1 MSLKKSVIVVGAGV
15 KGLFI
20 SRELCKIGYLVT
32 ILERLRT
39 PGGKIKTLHSKENR
53 DGSYAE
59 MGAMRILES
68 NNHTLSLFR
77 ELNINL
83 APFIEDNDEAP
94 FSIKSQHGIN
104 KNLNLGVLM
113 DAGLVEKS
121 DVEKD
126 GTFDRHTSWR
136 EVLDAA
142 FETVDEMMQS
152 KGNGNSL
159 RILEFL
165 SIPGDGSFARKCAKI
180 ILDLKFGESGPH
192 NVATVNEY
200 LKLKKLNSAKSFG
213 VDGGFDN
220 AIFQLLK
227 DLTKFKVDVHFNS
240 QVVSVDYRDK
250 ENLNVSYKIIGLD
263 EPEINLKSDAVV
275 FACPSL
281 NEISFY
287 PDLPLPHH
295 DIIYQTLYSGCTPAV
310 KSVLKFDNCFW
321 QKISNGKLLGG
332 TCWVGPSVVNQIIL
346 PSSKCTDDGYLMVY
360 LMGGSAIEW
369 LKYSV
374 EDRIEYSLKAVED
387 LFPSLKDS
395 IRKHFQDLS
404 EVAWDEKGSGAYYLN
419 NPECIRDALVP
430 VSRLVFSPV
439 PRAWINDALIDGE
452 IAISQVKSILG

>member
-126 GTFDRHTSWR
+126 GIFDRHTSWR

-142 FETVDEMMQS
+142 FETVDDIIQS

-200 LKLKKLNSAKSFG
+200 LKLKKLNSAKSFA
-213 VDGGFDN
+213 VEGGFDN

-281 NEISFY
+281 NEIHFY
-287 PDLPLPHH
+287 PDLPHPHH
-295 DIIYQTLYSGCTPAV
+295 DIIHQTLYSGCTPAV
-310 KSVLKFDNCFW
+310 KSVLRFDNCFW
-321 QKISNGKLLGG
+321 QNISNGKLLGG

-360 LMGGSAIEW
+360 LMGGSANEW

-395 IRKHFQDLS
+395 IRKHFKDLS